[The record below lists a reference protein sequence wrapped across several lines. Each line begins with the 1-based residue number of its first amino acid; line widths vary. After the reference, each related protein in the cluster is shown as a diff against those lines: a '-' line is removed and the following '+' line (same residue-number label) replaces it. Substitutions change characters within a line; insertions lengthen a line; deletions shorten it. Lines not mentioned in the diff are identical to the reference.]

1 MYRRVVCRLIS
12 NINFEKDYYKV
23 LDLNKNATHQ
33 DIRKAYLNLAK
44 QHHPDAPTGNE
55 EKFKQLGEA
64 YEVLGNEKS
73 RKEYDTGR
81 SSGATGGS
89 QSRQYQQSYQQSYQQ
104 KTRRRSPYGEDPF
117 QQWDDFFRQQQN
129 THNQSRQKQHEEQ
142 FKQQQKRSQGYQE
155 HSYYEYINPFTGQ
168 RFYFY
173 KPNKGSTYEKDF
185 FQSRRDFDP
194 FENPYNERP
203 FRDTFAERRRRMY
216 EARRMEEMLESKSL
230 FAELL
235 GGAMTVTSIIIG
247 IFLLS
252 GFLRLMRGPPRP
264 PSDPYYFDDT
274 YPPPHSRRSPYSRDD
289 YYR

>member
-1 MYRRVVCRLIS
+1 MYRRILCRLIS

-23 LDLNKNATHQ
+23 LGLNKNASHQ

-44 QHHPDAPTGNE
+44 QLHPDAPTGNE

-81 SSGATGGS
+81 SSGATGDS
-89 QSRQYQQSYQQSYQQ
+89 QSRQYQQYYQQR
-104 KTRRRSPYGEDPF
+104 TRRRPEYGEDPF
-117 QQWDDFFRQQQN
+117 QQWEDFFRQQQN
-129 THNQSRQKQHEEQ
+129 MHNQSRQKQQEEH

-155 HSYYEYINPFTGQ
+155 YSYYEYINPFTGQ

-173 KPNKGSTYEKDF
+173 RPNKNSTFREDF
-185 FQSRRDFDP
+185 FKSSRDFDP
-194 FENPYNERP
+194 FENFYNERP
-203 FRDTFAERRRRMY
+203 FRESFGERRRRMY
-216 EARRMEEMLESKSL
+216 EARRMQEMEESKSL

-235 GGAMTVTSIIIG
+235 GGAVTVTSIIIG

-252 GFLRLMRGPPRP
+252 GFLRLLRGPPPP
-264 PSDPYYFDDT
+264 PSDPYYFDET